1 MKKQIVI
8 IGLGRFGTSLATTLT
23 NMGHDV
29 LALDKNEDRVQE
41 IASSI
46 THAVQADATN
56 DTILNELDVGSFD
69 IAIVSIGT
77 TVESSVLSTILLKK
91 LGVPYVI
98 SRANSDLHGSIL
110 ERIGA
115 DTVVYPERE
124 MGTTLA
130 QIITL
135 SGVSDYISLSQG
147 YGVSKLKVPSYL
159 VKGKLTELGFG
170 SKGKYEV
177 AVLLIQRGQEIIVTP
192 SQAEVIKEED
202 ILILAGRDDNI
213 EKLLADAKK
222 EFDEAESKKAA
233 ATK

>member
-1 MKKQIVI
+1 
-8 IGLGRFGTSLATTLT
+8 
-23 NMGHDV
+23 MGHDV
-29 LALDKNEDRVQE
+29 LALDKNENKVQE

-56 DTILNELDVGSFD
+56 DTVLNELDVGSFD

-77 TVESSVLSTILLKK
+77 TIESSVLSTILLKK

-130 QIITL
+130 QIVTL
-135 SGVSDYISLSQG
+135 SGVSDYIPLSQG

-159 VKGKLTELGFG
+159 VKGKLSELGFG

-192 SQAEVIKEED
+192 GQAEVIKEED

-213 EKLLADAKK
+213 EKLLADVKK
-222 EFDEAESKKAA
+222 EFDEAQAKKEA